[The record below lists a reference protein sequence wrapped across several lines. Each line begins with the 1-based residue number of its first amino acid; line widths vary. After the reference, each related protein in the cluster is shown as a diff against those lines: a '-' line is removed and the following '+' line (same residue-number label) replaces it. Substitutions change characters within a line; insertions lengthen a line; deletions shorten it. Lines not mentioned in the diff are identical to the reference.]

1 MSLPA
6 NRPAALDFQQVLSLS
21 LALLVKNAV
30 PIAILA
36 GLIVGL
42 PSLLLRATA
51 IDPEVAKPGI
61 WEGLSLTGIILM
73 VCQAMLHAAI
83 AVGLLRQLSG
93 QPDQKLGDLLA
104 TAWSAVVAVIG
115 VSLVKGVVLGIFF
128 SIGSYWWLVLP
139 ALFLLIGLWLA
150 ARWLVAVPAAVDEKH
165 DIADALGRSRDMT
178 ADHRWTLVAWL
189 AVLWIIT
196 WLLAKIVG
204 GVFGVLGLGGLAHAA
219 VMILTSAL
227 EATVAVVV
235 YWRLK
240 NAPERATH
248 AA

>member
-1 MSLPA
+1 MTLPA
-6 NRPAALDFQQVLSLS
+6 RTASLDFQQVLSS
-21 LALLVKNAV
+21 SFALLVKNAV

-36 GLIVGL
+36 GLIVGV
-42 PSLLLRATA
+42 PSLLLRETA
-51 IDPEVAKPGI
+51 IDTDIAKPGI
-61 WEGLSLTGIILM
+61 WEGLSLSGVILM

-93 QPDQKLGDLLA
+93 QPDQKLGDLLG
-104 TAWSAVVAVIG
+104 TAWNAVIAVIG
-115 VSLVKGVVLGIFF
+115 VSLVKGIVLGIFF
-128 SIGSYWWLVLP
+128 GMGSYWWMILP
-139 ALFLLIGLWLA
+139 APFLLIGLWLA

-165 DIADALGRSRDMT
+165 DIADAFGRSRDMT
-178 ADHRWTLVAWL
+178 SGHRWTLVAWL

-240 NAPERATH
+240 SSPEQATV